1 MPASLFIVA
10 IISLIATIDDKRG
23 ISKGGKL
30 PEEFKK
36 ALTRLTKL
44 TKDQPVLMGRK
55 TYELIGSLPQSQNF
69 VLSKNAF
76 YLATGAEVI
85 TEVDQILEFIDN
97 DDDIEIFII
106 GGSTLYDQAIEI
118 ADKLYLTRIDGTFD
132 ADLFFPKLSEDEW
145 EIIETTKEEGYT
157 QMTLLNVKAN
167 IF

>member
-1 MPASLFIVA
+1 MA

-23 ISKGGKL
+23 ISKDGRL
-30 PEEFKK
+30 PREFPK
-36 ALTRLTKL
+36 ALIQIK
-44 TKDQPVLMGRK
+44 KIVADQPVLMGRK

-106 GGSTLYDQAIEI
+106 GGSTLYDQAIGI
-118 ADKLYLTRIDGTFD
+118 ADKLYLTCIDGTFD
-132 ADLFFPKLSEDEW
+132 ADLFFPKLSEDDW
-145 EIIETTKEEGYT
+145 EIIETIKKDGYKHL
-157 QMTLLNVKAN
+157 TLLNVRSS